1 MKRWDAVIDKIM
13 DLKPMPITEKTIRT
27 RRAEIHLRES
37 AGSGLPLLMLHGSG
51 ASSAVF
57 ARQFGSAVTD
67 GRHVIAIDLPGH
79 GASSEAYD
87 PQSTYSIGGLSSTV
101 SMVLDALSLDRV
113 TIFGWS
119 LGGHIAIEL
128 LATEPARV
136 AGLMLTGAPPVPRGP
151 LGLLRGFHTHWDM
164 LLASKEN
171 FSPRDV
177 ERFERLCFGDAGTPE
192 FRELVRR
199 ADGRVRSIFF
209 RSVLRGDGADQRR
222 TVEQAQVPIALVN
235 GANEP
240 IAKLGYLATLNTAEL
255 WEDQSHVIPGAG
267 HSPFWQAADAFNPLL
282 ARFADDVAKGDE
294 ARRHRHD
301 AVPLKRSA

>member
-1 MKRWDAVIDKIM
+1 MKQWDAVIDKIM

-37 AGSGLPLLMLHGSG
+37 AGSGLPLVMLHGSG
-51 ASSAVF
+51 ASGAVF
-57 ARQFGSAVTD
+57 AKQFGSAVTE

-87 PQSTYSIGGLSSTV
+87 PQSTYSLGGLSSTV
-101 SMVLDALSLDRV
+101 SSVLDALGLDRV

-119 LGGHIAIEL
+119 LGGHIGIEL
-128 LATEPARV
+128 MATEPARV

-209 RSVLRGDGADQRR
+209 RSILRGDGADQRR

-240 IAKLGYLATLNTAEL
+240 IAKLGYLASLNIAEL
-255 WEDQSHVIPGAG
+255 WDGQSHVIPGAG

-294 ARRHRHD
+294 ARRHRLD
-301 AVPLKRSA
+301 VVPLARSA

>member
-1 MKRWDAVIDKIM
+1 
-13 DLKPMPITEKTIRT
+13 MPVTEKTIRT
-27 RRAEIHLRES
+27 RQAEIHLRES

-51 ASSAVF
+51 ASGAVF
-57 ARQFGSAVTD
+57 AKQFGSVMAE
-67 GRHVIAIDLPGH
+67 GRHLIAIDLPGH

-87 PQSTYSIGGLSSTV
+87 PASTYSIGGLSATV
-101 SMVLDALSLDRV
+101 SSVMDAISLDRA

-128 LATEPARV
+128 LATQPDRV

-177 ERFERLCFGDAGTPE
+177 ERFERMCFGDAGTPE

-199 ADGRVRSIFF
+199 ADGRARTMFF

-240 IAKLGYLATLNTAEL
+240 IAKLGYLASLNIPEL
-255 WEDQSHVIPGAG
+255 WDGESHVIPGAG
-267 HSPFWQAADAFNPLL
+267 HSPFWQAAEAFNPLL

-294 ARRHRHD
+294 ARRHRLD
-301 AVPLKRSA
+301 AAPLARSA